1 MSDGSDGFTDLID
14 TATVFF
20 AQLGANNSKDWF
32 EAHKEKYATQIKKP
46 AEFLAEVLAEDL
58 SRATGVS
65 HKAKLFRIHRD
76 VRFSKDKTPYN
87 AHLHLSWS
95 QAREGK
101 PAWFFGA
108 SPSYLIFGMGIT
120 GFDGEGLTRYRAFVD
135 HHGDDLSDA
144 LEVAQASVGAR
155 ISDWGPAPLKRVPKP
170 YDSDHAHADL
180 LKRKSLTITA
190 PLPTNWRDAGVL
202 PNVAVLCSALM
213 PIWTLLNEDLD

>member
-1 MSDGSDGFTDLID
+1 MSDGFTDLID
-14 TATVFF
+14 NATVFF
-20 AQLGANNSKDWF
+20 AQLAANNSKDWF
-32 EAHKEKYATQIKKP
+32 EPHKEKYTSQIKKP
-46 AEFLAEVLAEDL
+46 AEFLGEVLAEDL

-95 QAREGK
+95 QPRKDK

-120 GFDGEGLTRYRAFVD
+120 GFDGEGLTRYRTFVD
-135 HHGDDLSDA
+135 RHGDDLSDA
-144 LEVAQASVGAR
+144 IETARASVGAG
-155 ISDWGPAPLKRVPKP
+155 ISEWGPEPLKRVPKP
-170 YDSDHAHADL
+170 YEADHPHADL

-190 PLPTNWRDAGVL
+190 PFPTEWRDTGVL
-202 PNVAVLCSALM
+202 PNIAVLCSALM
-213 PIWTLLNEDLD
+213 PIWTLLNEDLG